1 MLDLKV
7 TKEGEVTAGI
17 TEDSQYEVV
26 NKDQVI
32 CTLDRETTFECE
44 MEVRVGRGFA
54 SGKITIGRIC
64 QSALFLSIL
73 FSLQSLG

>member
-7 TKEGEVTAGI
+7 TKEGEVTAGDI

-32 CTLDRETTFECE
+32 CTLIE
-44 MEVRVGRGFA
+44 
-54 SGKITIGRIC
+54 KP
-64 QSALFLSIL
+64 LSNAKWK
-73 FSLQSLG
+73 